1 MYIQSVPH
9 YTYIYLFTCSHNDF
23 SSQRKMLENCCGN
36 AKKNAQVE
44 GFIFLPEHQRRRW
57 RRRFSIDA
65 FATLQLPS
73 LSTFSSSFAFV
84 LLLPLCLS
92 PSTSGFALHSSAEI
106 SARIEPTRAV
116 LLQPELLSRQMGFWF
131 AWNSS
136 TAKASQLKINRL
148 QAPPTGG
155 CN

>member
-1 MYIQSVPH
+1 MYIVPL
-9 YTYIYLFTCSHNDF
+9 YICIYLFTCSHNDF

-36 AKKNAQVE
+36 AKKKKKCSSWRFHFAA
-44 GFIFLPEHQRRRW
+44 RRW
-57 RRRFSIDA
+57 RRRISIRA

-73 LSTFSSSFAFV
+73 LSRFCSSFLFAW
-84 LLLPLCLS
+84 LLLLCVFS
-92 PSTSGFALHSSAEI
+92 PSISGFALHSSAEI
-106 SARIEPTRAV
+106 SAWIEPTRAV

-136 TAKASQLKINRL
+136 TAMASQLKINKP
-148 QAPPTGG
+148 QAKQTGG